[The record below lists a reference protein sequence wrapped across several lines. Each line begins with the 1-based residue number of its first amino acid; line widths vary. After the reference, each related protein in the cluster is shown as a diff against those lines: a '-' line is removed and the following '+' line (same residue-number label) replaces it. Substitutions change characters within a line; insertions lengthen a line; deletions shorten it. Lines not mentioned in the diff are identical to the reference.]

1 MTVNASEYLR
11 AAAQEHGD
19 AVALIEQREDRRDL
33 SWNEFDAAG
42 DAVARGLSARGLVA
56 GHRVAIAMSN
66 RIELAVAYFGILRG
80 GMVAVPMNPRSTT
93 REIGRMLGDSK
104 ARVVLCDEI
113 GVRAVREAAR
123 ELGGV
128 TVIVH
133 GAKPASGETSFADF
147 IAGATG
153 TAPVAPQD
161 AESLAVL
168 LYTSGTSGKPR
179 GAMLPH
185 RAIIA
190 NVAQVALLDP
200 PAMTSEDLCLALLP
214 LYHIY
219 GLNSVLGQ
227 AVKQGA
233 RLFLVDGF
241 DLGGLLDL
249 IESEGV
255 TNLPIAPPV
264 IAAWAG
270 REDLRGKLAG
280 VQRIISGAASLDADL
295 AETFE
300 SSSGHFVEQGYGL
313 TEASP
318 VITTTLG
325 SHRAPGEGPKPG
337 SVGRP
342 LPGIEL
348 RIVESS
354 GKDAGPGDPAEVWV
368 RGDNVF
374 TGYWPDGADGP
385 DDDGWYPT
393 GDIGLLDD
401 DGDLT
406 LVDRLRELVIVSGFN
421 VYPFEVEEVI
431 SEVAGV
437 TQVAVV
443 GVPDE
448 ETGESVL
455 VFVVPS
461 DTADESTLADTIRA
475 HCEERLAR
483 FKVPKRVVIVQGLP
497 YSATGKVAKGRLRA
511 LARSESLGLD
521 QS

>member
-1 MTVNASEYLR
+1 VE
-11 AAAQEHGD
+11 
-19 AVALIEQREDRRDL
+19 
-33 SWNEFDAAG
+33 
-42 DAVARGLSARGLVA
+42 
-56 GHRVAIAMSN
+56 
-66 RIELAVAYFGILRG
+66 
-80 GMVAVPMNPRSTT
+80 
-93 REIGRMLGDSK
+93 
-104 ARVVLCDEI
+104 
-113 GVRAVREAAR
+113 
-123 ELGGV
+123 
-128 TVIVH
+128 
-133 GAKPASGETSFADF
+133 
-147 IAGATG
+147 
-153 TAPVAPQD
+153 
-161 AESLAVL
+161 
-168 LYTSGTSGKPR
+168 
-179 GAMLPH
+179 
-185 RAIIA
+185 
-190 NVAQVALLDP
+190 QVALLDP

-219 GLNSVLGQ
+219 GLNCVLGQ

-241 DLGGLLDL
+241 DPGGLLDL

-280 VQRIISGAASLDADL
+280 VQRIISGAATLDADL

-313 TEASP
+313 TETSP

-325 SHRAPGEGPKPG
+325 AHRAPGEGPKPG

-385 DDDGWYPT
+385 DDEGWYPT
-393 GDIGLLDD
+393 GDIGLLDN

-437 TQVAVV
+437 SQVAVV

-461 DTADESTLADTIRA
+461 DTADESTLADAITV

>member
-1 MTVNASEYLR
+1 
-11 AAAQEHGD
+11 
-19 AVALIEQREDRRDL
+19 
-33 SWNEFDAAG
+33 
-42 DAVARGLSARGLVA
+42 
-56 GHRVAIAMSN
+56 
-66 RIELAVAYFGILRG
+66 
-80 GMVAVPMNPRSTT
+80 
-93 REIGRMLGDSK
+93 
-104 ARVVLCDEI
+104 
-113 GVRAVREAAR
+113 
-123 ELGGV
+123 
-128 TVIVH
+128 
-133 GAKPASGETSFADF
+133 
-147 IAGATG
+147 
-153 TAPVAPQD
+153 
-161 AESLAVL
+161 
-168 LYTSGTSGKPR
+168 
-179 GAMLPH
+179 
-185 RAIIA
+185 
-190 NVAQVALLDP
+190 
-200 PAMTSEDLCLALLP
+200 
-214 LYHIY
+214 
-219 GLNSVLGQ
+219 
-227 AVKQGA
+227 
-233 RLFLVDGF
+233 
-241 DLGGLLDL
+241 
-249 IESEGV
+249 SEGV

-368 RGDNVF
+368 RGANVF